1 MTPLTKNLLVVLGV
15 FTVGYAGYYLYTQQS
30 TLTLDGGSENDAVY
44 MNILANTEV
53 FIVRSQELSSIDLDL
68 AVLDDVRFRSLR
80 RFTKD
85 VEDQPIGRDNPF
97 AEAESVPFISS
108 DTE

>member
-1 MTPLTKNLLVVLGV
+1 MTPLAKNLLVVLGV
-15 FTVGYAGYYLYTQQS
+15 FTVGYAGYFLYTQQS
-30 TLTLDGGSENDAVY
+30 ALTLDGGSENDAVY

-68 AVLDDVRFRSLR
+68 AVLDDPRLRSLR

-85 VEDQPIGRDNPF
+85 VEEQPIGRNNPF
-97 AEAESVPFISS
+97 AEAESTTFISS

>member
-1 MTPLTKNLLVVLGV
+1 MTPLAKNLLVVLGV
-15 FTVGYAGYYLYTQQS
+15 FTVSYAGYFLYTQQS
-30 TLTLDGGSENDAVY
+30 TMTLDGGSENDAVY
-44 MNILANTEV
+44 INILANTEV

-68 AVLDDVRFRSLR
+68 AVLDDPRLRSLR

-85 VEDQPIGRDNPF
+85 VEEQPIGRNNPF
-97 AEAESVPFISS
+97 AEAESTTFISS

>member
-1 MTPLTKNLLVVLGV
+1 MTPLAKNLLVVLGV
-15 FTVGYAGYYLYTQQS
+15 FTVGYAGYFLYTQQS
-30 TLTLDGGSENDAVY
+30 ALTLDGGSENDAVY
-44 MNILANTEV
+44 MNILATTEV

-68 AVLDDVRFRSLR
+68 AVLDDPRLRSLR

-85 VEDQPIGRDNPF
+85 VEEQPIGRNNPF
-97 AEAESVPFISS
+97 AEAESTTFISS